1 MSLLRVNQINFFCQ
15 YLSINLVARSCGKSL
30 QFRIELHPHPFKV
43 FAFPSTNNHILV
55 TEKCLVPIPWGHC
68 VKQIIVMLSPQQ
80 SLIHMVHLG
89 FMVSMLDTIY
99 CQTHIWSQ
107 QMISLESREP
117 KSIKSIYVLSHLWPK
132 VWQTKSEAMCSLQK
146 EHMNAPNSEG
156 ILEPSS
162 FDKPMSPSIEQFS
175 NPNPP
180 LNKRFTH
187 W

>member
-89 FMVSMLDTIY
+89 FI
-99 CQTHIWSQ
+99 
-107 QMISLESREP
+107 
-117 KSIKSIYVLSHLWPK
+117 VLSPQHNLL
-132 VWQTKSEAMCSLQK
+132 S
-146 EHMNAPNSEG
+146 NSYLVPTNDLLR
-156 ILEPSS
+156 IA
-162 FDKPMSPSIEQFS
+162 
-175 NPNPP
+175 
-180 LNKRFTH
+180 
-187 W
+187 